1 MSTKLNEMLGFA
13 KELEEANIS
22 NGDLT
27 KKLEARIQVSN
38 LSTALLPKKQSTS
51 KQDVELARKRFKA
64 LIQER
69 KL

>member
-1 MSTKLNEMLGFA
+1 MGTKLNEMLGFA
-13 KELEEANIS
+13 KELEEVGIS

-51 KQDVELARKRFKA
+51 KQDVELAKKCFNA

-69 KL
+69 KS